1 MGLQEVSELGGR
13 EEGSESRETRE
24 AEDKEGAGGKE
35 SCLNKTKAVKPAA
48 VFWDEWWG
56 AMGNNWSAAV
66 SCVIRELLPP
76 STVSKCLRARGRA
89 GSHDWEQLLVP
100 EGR

>member
-66 SCVIRELLPP
+66 SCNKGTPP
-76 STVSKCLRARGRA
+76 TQHCFKVLEGQGKS
-89 GSHDWEQLLVP
+89 WEP
-100 EGR
+100 